1 MSGIL
6 AMLLSATA
14 GGVTP
19 PVVSADSSFGA
30 SAISEEPFG

>member
-14 GGVTP
+14 GGAA
-19 PVVSADSSFGA
+19 VVSADSSFGA